1 MKLYSDKTKNAPGFE
16 LNQRECRWFTS
27 IYIIIFSDYIIIQN
41 AGVYS

>member
-16 LNQRECRWFTS
+16 LNQRECRWLTS